1 MRSDLFPSKS
11 KNKKDKSRSLTL
23 GKTLWNKNPEYEEFA
38 VGLVAHFQKY
48 QHLFTTPTDAP
59 SPLPSTNREA

>member
-1 MRSDLFPSKS
+1 MRLNLFASQS

-38 VGLVAHFQKY
+38 VGLVALLQKY
-48 QHLFTTPTDAP
+48 QHLFTTLTDAP
-59 SPLPSTNREA
+59 LPLPSTNREA